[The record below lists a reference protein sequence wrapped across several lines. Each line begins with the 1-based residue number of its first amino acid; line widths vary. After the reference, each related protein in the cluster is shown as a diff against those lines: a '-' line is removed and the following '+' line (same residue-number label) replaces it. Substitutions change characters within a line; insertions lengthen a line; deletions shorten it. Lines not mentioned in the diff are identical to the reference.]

1 MKKLLILVLA
11 VFVSGALFYSCVE
24 DDDLAVRYTLTLQ
37 TSPPDAGQLTG
48 AGTYLE
54 GETVTVE
61 VSPYDGYEFQNWTID
76 DNVVSEQTSFTYT
89 MPADNVQITANFE
102 TTSTGTLE
110 LVHYWHFNDEE
121 MTEDGE
127 VFTDYTI
134 NGVAAGFITYPG
146 DGGAMDF
153 RSHREGDEVSNYN
166 LRMNQPEDDGAVLRM
181 RNPSVN
187 REAHLAIPTTG
198 FKDLVLTYATTRTE
212 NGNQTQQ
219 LQVSADGGASWTDVQ
234 DPYYVNSLREGEGW
248 AERRIVL
255 SGISEINDNPNAML
269 RILFI
274 GEGNDNDSGNNRLDN
289 VSLDGVAI
297 E

>member
-1 MKKLLILVLA
+1 MKKYLGLFLTLLIPA
-11 VFVSGALFYSCVE
+11 FVFYSCVD
-24 DDDLAVRYTLTLQ
+24 DDDLDVRYTLTLQ
-37 TSPPDAGQLTG
+37 TSPPDAGQLIG

-61 VSPYDGYEFQNWTID
+61 VNPYDGYEFQNWTIGD
-76 DNVVSEQTSFTYT
+76 DVISEETSFTYT
-89 MPADNVQITANFE
+89 MPAENVQITANFE
-102 TTSTGTLE
+102 ATGTGTLE

-121 MTEDGE
+121 ITEDGE
-127 VFTDYTI
+127 VFTDYTV
-134 NGVAAGFITYPG
+134 NGLAPGFITYPG

-166 LRMNQPEDDGAVLRM
+166 LRMNQQEDDGSVLRL

-187 REAHLAIPTTG
+187 REVHIAIPTSG
-198 FKDLVLTYATTRTE
+198 YKDLILTYATTRTE
-212 NGNQTQQ
+212 NGNQSQQ
-219 LQVSADGGASWTDVQ
+219 LQVSADGGANWTDVQ

-248 AERRIVL
+248 SERRIVL
-255 SGISEINDNPNAML
+255 SGISEINDNPNTMF

-274 GEGNDNDSGNNRLDN
+274 GEGNDNPSGNNRLDN

-297 E
+297 D

>member
-1 MKKLLILVLA
+1 MKKSFILLLSILI
-11 VFVSGALFYSCVE
+11 SGSLFFSCVE
-24 DDDLAVRYTLTLQ
+24 DDDLEPRYTLTLQ

-54 GETVTVE
+54 GETIEVE
-61 VSPYDGYEFQNWTID
+61 VTPYDGYEFLHWAIEEE
-76 DNVVSEQTSFTYT
+76 VVSEMTSFSYQ
-89 MPADNVQITANFE
+89 MPAENVQIMAHFE
-102 TTSTGTLE
+102 STGTGTTE

-121 MTEDGE
+121 MTEEGE

-134 NGVAAGFITYPG
+134 NGLASAFITYPG

-166 LRMNQPEDDGAVLRM
+166 LRMNQPEDDGSVLRL
-181 RNPSVN
+181 RNPSIN
-187 REAHLAIPTTG
+187 REVHISIPTTG
-198 FKDLVLTYATTRTE
+198 YKDLILTYATTRTE

-219 LQVSADGGASWTDVQ
+219 LQVSADGGSSWTDVQ
-234 DPYYVNSLREGEGW
+234 DSYYVNSLREGEGW
-248 AERRIVL
+248 SERRIVL
-255 SGISEINDNPNAML
+255 SGMTAINDNPNTMF

-297 E
+297 R

>member
-1 MKKLLILVLA
+1 MKKYFSLLLTLLIPA
-11 VFVSGALFYSCVE
+11 FLFYSCV
-24 DDDLAVRYTLTLQ
+24 DDDELDVRYTLTLQ
-37 TSPPDAGQLTG
+37 TNPPDAGQLTG

-54 GETVTVE
+54 GETVAVE
-61 VSPYDGYEFQNWTID
+61 VSPYDGYDFLNWTIGED
-76 DNVVSEQTSFTYT
+76 VVSEETSFTYT
-89 MPADNVQITANFE
+89 MPADNVQITAHFE
-102 TTSTGTLE
+102 TTGTGTLE
-110 LVHYWHFNDEE
+110 LVHYWHFNEE
-121 MTEDGE
+121 EVTEDGE

-134 NGVAAGFITYPG
+134 NGLAAGFITYPG

-166 LRMNQPEDDGAVLRM
+166 LRMNQPEDDGSVLRM

-187 REAHLAIPTTG
+187 REAHIAIPTTG
-198 FKDLVLTYATTRTE
+198 FKDIVLTYATTRTE

-219 LQVSADGGASWTDVQ
+219 LQVSADGGSSWTDVQ

-274 GEGNDNDSGNNRLDN
+274 GEGNDNPSGNNRLDN
-289 VSLDGVAI
+289 VSLDGIAI